1 MLRNNYYDRDEM
13 RMQEKKWV
21 DLQEYYNVEYWA
33 KKFGVSPELLR
44 RAVKESGSTSAE
56 DVESYIRKKYLFK

>member
-13 RMQEKKWV
+13 RIQERKWINV
-21 DLQEYYNVEYWA
+21 QEYYDIEFWS

-44 RAVKESGSTSAE
+44 LAVNESGSTSAE
-56 DVESYIRKKYLFK
+56 EVEKYIRNKYPF

>member
-13 RMQEKKWV
+13 RIQERKWINV
-21 DLQEYYNVEYWA
+21 QEYYDIEFWS

-44 RAVKESGSTSAE
+44 LAVSESGSTSAE
-56 DVESYIRKKYLFK
+56 EVEKYIRNKYPF